1 MSDEIYDEYK
11 YLDTNLSVK
20 RSEELRRFL
29 KFHDNINVLDFYDLE
44 MYDLDVKHK
53 GLSSLINKAINKSF
67 IDENITLTNEQ
78 MEIIDILS
86 QRSLFLSAPTS
97 FGKTFI
103 ILEYIKRNESLLK
116 NIIFIVPT
124 LALMNELLKKIYKLF
139 NDRFN
144 ICINGSEKL
153 EEKIFLFLSLREVI
167 IYFWKKLNF

>member
-67 IDENITLTNEQ
+67 IDENITLMNEQ
-78 MEIIDILS
+78 REIIDILS
-86 QRSLFLSAPTS
+86 QRSLFFECSYK
-97 FGKTFI
+97 FW
-103 ILEYIKRNESLLK
+103 K
-116 NIIFIVPT
+116 NIYYFR
-124 LALMNELLKKIYKLF
+124 IYK
-139 NDRFN
+139 
-144 ICINGSEKL
+144 
-153 EEKIFLFLSLREVI
+153 
-167 IYFWKKLNF
+167 KK

>member
-78 MEIIDILS
+78 REIIDILS
-86 QRSLFLSAPTS
+86 QRSLF
-97 FGKTFI
+97 
-103 ILEYIKRNESLLK
+103 
-116 NIIFIVPT
+116 
-124 LALMNELLKKIYKLF
+124 
-139 NDRFN
+139 
-144 ICINGSEKL
+144 
-153 EEKIFLFLSLREVI
+153 
-167 IYFWKKLNF
+167 